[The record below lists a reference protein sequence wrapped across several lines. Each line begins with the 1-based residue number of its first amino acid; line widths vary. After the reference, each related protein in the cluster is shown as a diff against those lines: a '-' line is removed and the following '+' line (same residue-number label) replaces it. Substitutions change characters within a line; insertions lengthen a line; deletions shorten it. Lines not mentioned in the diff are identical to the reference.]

1 MIRVLIRIAM
11 FSLFTIVLVVPL
23 AALSDWAILHAYGT
37 LFQAARLLA
46 IGMGLLGFGVV
57 LLVVMDYREELD
69 RAEAAAKAAQ
79 AEEEVEE
86 DDDED
91 A

>member
-11 FSLFTIVLVVPL
+11 FSIFTIALVIPL
-23 AALSDWAILHAYGT
+23 AGLSDWALTHAYGT

-57 LLVVMDYREELD
+57 ALVVMDYREELD
-69 RAEAAAKAAQ
+69 RAEEAAKTAR
-79 AEEEVEE
+79 AEEED